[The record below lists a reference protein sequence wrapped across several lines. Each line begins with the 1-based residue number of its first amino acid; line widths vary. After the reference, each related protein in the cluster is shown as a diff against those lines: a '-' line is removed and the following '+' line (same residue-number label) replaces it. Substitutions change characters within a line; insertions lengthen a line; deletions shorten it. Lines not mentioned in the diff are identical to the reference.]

1 MNEERREF
9 IKKTSIGFLA
19 GIGVSSGLFLNFL
32 MEKTDASLWSDK
44 TVAGTVRWGMLIDMR
59 KCIDGCQKC
68 VDACRLV
75 HNVPD
80 FGHSDRQIAWLK
92 KSPYSEVFS
101 TSDQDFISKE
111 RIKKSFLSLCN
122 HCADPS
128 CVRACPTQATFKR
141 FDGIVALD
149 YHRCTG
155 CRACMASCPYGAISF
170 NWSEPRP
177 AIKALNDSYPTREKG
192 VVEKCNFC
200 SERLLKG
207 KVPACVEACPEL
219 TLTFGDLND
228 PKSAIRVL
236 LEKNQ
241 TMQRKPEL
249 GTLPSVFYII

>member
-9 IKKTSIGFLA
+9 IKKTSFGFLA
-19 GIGVSSGLFLNFL
+19 GIGVTSGFFLNFL
-32 MEKTDASLWSDK
+32 MEKTDTSLWSDK
-44 TVAGTVRWGMLIDMR
+44 GIAGTIRWGMLIDMR
-59 KCIDGCQKC
+59 KCIEGCQKC
-68 VDACRLV
+68 VDACRLA

-80 FGHSDRQIAWLK
+80 FGNARYQVDWLQ
-92 KSPYSEVFS
+92 KSPYHEVFP
-101 TSDQDFISKE
+101 TSGEGFIGKE
-111 RIKKSFLSLCN
+111 RTAKLFPSLCN
-122 HCADPS
+122 HCAEPP
-128 CVRACPTQATFKR
+128 CVTACPTQATFKR

-155 CRACMASCPYGAISF
+155 CRSCMASCPYGAISF
-170 NWSEPRP
+170 NWKEPRP

-207 KVPACVEACPEL
+207 KMPACVEACPEK

-228 PKSAIRVL
+228 PKSGIRQL